1 MIQSAILRMMNTLR
15 FSITCIIYFC
25 ISMIWVC
32 GFASADAGLRV
43 EHHLEVE
50 LFPGEKKLI
59 GIDRIIIQADGNDML
74 TFRLSEKIDQI
85 AIEVG
90 GKKRKFIR
98 QHAWLQVPLRS
109 KERQRSVRV
118 TIRYSGI
125 FDDPVPI
132 RPLNTDNPG
141 FGVSATISEKG
152 SFLLAGSCWYPELS
166 EGQAIYSLNV
176 RAPAGMIAVTA
187 GQSMGHQTE
196 DGKTV
201 SRWKVDYPVEGL
213 SISAAPYVVRE
224 KKVGAVTAATYF
236 LSADR
241 QLSDAYLEATAN
253 YLSLYSDLFGP
264 YPFKK
269 FAVVENFFP
278 TGYGFPSYTLL
289 GSAVLRL
296 PFIIYNSLGH
306 EIAHCWWGN
315 GVYVDYEG
323 GNWSEALTT
332 YVADYFYKEKKS
344 ESAAR
349 NYRLQALRNYAA
361 LVKPQNDFALNRFIS
376 RHDPVTKTIGYD
388 KGLMVFHMLRQLLG
402 ENAFWGALRHI
413 YRQRLFQ
420 PTAWTNLQQAFEKRS
435 NRSLQTFFDQWVHRK
450 GAPRFY
456 LDGVSTEHSDG
467 RWRIKGRILQQR
479 PYYRFKLK
487 LMLESRNQK
496 IFKNLNITADQS
508 TPFMVGCENPPR
520 KLILD
525 PDVDMMR
532 RLFDSEIP
540 PSINALKSSAS
551 VLFVLSDNIE
561 PALREAAEILALSL
575 GLKTYEIVSE
585 SNISQTQL
593 HENDILMIG
602 NPKKKELLR
611 RMPNELVLHDQAF
624 ALNQKSYDGTS
635 DVFFGVFTHP
645 YVDDRVAALFWP
657 LSSDH
662 AERVARKITHYGK
675 YSYLAFQNG
684 NNQDKGFWQI
694 NESPLVYQ
702 WNQKT
707 D

>member
-1 MIQSAILRMMNTLR
+1 
-15 FSITCIIYFC
+15 
-25 ISMIWVC
+25 MIWVC
-32 GFASADAGLRV
+32 GSDSADAGLSA

-59 GIDRIIIQADGNDML
+59 GIDRLKIQTDGENML
-74 TFRLSEKIDQI
+74 TLRLSEKVDQI
-85 AIEVG
+85 TIEVG
-90 GKKRKFIR
+90 GKKRKFNR
-98 QHAWLQVPLRS
+98 QHEWLKVPLS
-109 KERQRSVRV
+109 SGERQGSIWV
-118 TIRYSGI
+118 TIRYAGI

-132 RPLNTDNPG
+132 RPLNMDNPE
-141 FGVSATISEKG
+141 FGVSATISKKG
-152 SFLLAGSCWYPELS
+152 SFLLAGSSWYPELNES
-166 EGQAIYSLNV
+166 QAIYSLKI

-201 SRWKVDYPVEGL
+201 STWKVDYPVEGL
-213 SISAAPYVVRE
+213 SISAAAYVVRE

-236 LSADR
+236 LSPDR
-241 QLSDAYLEATAN
+241 QLSDSYLDATAN

-264 YPFKK
+264 YPFDK

-296 PFIIYNSLGH
+296 PFIIYTSLGH

-315 GVYVDYEG
+315 GVYVDYDN

-332 YVADYFYKEKKS
+332 YVADYLYKERKS
-344 ESAAR
+344 DSEAR
-349 NYRLQALRNYAA
+349 DYRLQILRNYAT
-361 LVKPQNDFALNRFIS
+361 LVAPQNDFALNRFIS
-376 RHDPVTKTIGYD
+376 RHDPVTRTVGYD
-388 KGLMVFHMLRQLLG
+388 KGAMVFHMLRKILG
-402 ENAFWGALRHI
+402 EDAFWGALRDI

-420 PTAWTNLQQAFEKRS
+420 STAWTNLQQAFEKRS
-435 NRSLQTFFDQWVHRK
+435 KHSLQTFFDQWVYRK

-456 LDGVSTEHSDG
+456 LDDVSTEHSDG
-467 RWRIKGRILQQR
+467 RWRIQGRIVQQR

-487 LMLESRNQK
+487 LMLESRNQT
-496 IFKNLNITADQS
+496 IFKNLNITADES
-508 TPFMVGCENPPR
+508 TPFVVDCENPPR

-540 PSINALKSSAS
+540 PSINALKSSPS
-551 VLFVLSDNIE
+551 VLFLLSDNIK
-561 PALREAAEILALSL
+561 PALREAAEILVLSL
-575 GLKTYEIVSE
+575 NLKAHEFVSE

-593 HENDILMIG
+593 NESDLLMIG

-611 RMPNELVLHDQAF
+611 RMPNEVVIHDHAF
-624 ALNQKSYDGTS
+624 TLNQKSYVGAS

-645 YVDDRVAALFWP
+645 YVDDRIAALFWP
-657 LSSDH
+657 LSSDD

-675 YSYLAFQNG
+675 YSYLAFHDG
-684 NNQDKGFWQI
+684 KNQDKGFWQI

-702 WNQKT
+702 WNH
-707 D
+707 